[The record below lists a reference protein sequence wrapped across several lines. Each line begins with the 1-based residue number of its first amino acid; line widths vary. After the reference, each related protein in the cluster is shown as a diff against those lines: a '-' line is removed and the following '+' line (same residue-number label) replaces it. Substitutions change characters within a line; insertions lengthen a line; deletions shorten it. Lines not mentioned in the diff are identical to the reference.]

1 MPDVR
6 RTFKITSHAMASTT
20 SRIPVVAIALAF
32 VLLVLVQFVVT
43 CESWSDFYFSRGGP
57 FGGQDLRLL
66 PQHGS
71 AALLHGVAVS
81 ISPVVM
87 NPLGGI
93 LRQAIRSND
102 RGWQGRFS
110 RFYYRV
116 VLRPVPI
123 GRPRILA
130 FALLNSTLWCL
141 AGAVA
146 ALVWSRFRGRP
157 ASPALTG
164 DGPPHA

>member
-6 RTFKITSHAMASTT
+6 RTFKNTSHAMASVT
-20 SRIPVVAIALAF
+20 SRTPVVAIALAF
-32 VLLVLVQFVVT
+32 ALLVVVQFVVA
-43 CESWSDFYFSRGGP
+43 CESWSDFYFSRGGL
-57 FGGQDLRLL
+57 FGGQDLLLL

-71 AALLHGVAVS
+71 ASLLHGVVVS
-81 ISPVVM
+81 ISPFVM
-87 NPLGGI
+87 NPLGGV

-102 RGWQGRFS
+102 RGWQAQFS
-110 RFYYRV
+110 RFYYGV
-116 VLRPVPI
+116 VLRPVPV

-130 FALLNSTLWCL
+130 FALLNSTLWYL

-146 ALVWSRFRGRP
+146 ALVCSRFRARP